1 MLYKIKRFFSNIRAH
16 FSGIPTLIKL
26 IFGLAVVII
35 ISIILVI
42 ALAIQTASSN
52 NDSPAQSSEIV
63 TEVDDTTDEANSAEE
78 TDDTESSEPES
89 NETETEPEDNEVVST
104 VNVFFNGTMVKT
116 YSKEDAMASE
126 GVNLSDFSDSREVE
140 VQAVI
145 GHGIEVSRVR
155 VWTENESGGSN
166 GDEYFLYSDSNWSAT
181 LDLSDY
187 SGTILVA
194 VAVSDNSVPPHTDYA
209 YFKVLL
215 PEDSGEETESAEQS
229 EQEPTVTEKAADG
242 TNPQMFINGIAVS
255 GYQTFEE
262 AVATPVAIATKEL
275 TLSANNVSDDIS
287 RISVQLGDANG
298 QTVEIECAPLTE
310 SSEWSQTVNVKDYEG
325 EILVFNVMSE
335 IGFAGGTSNQ
345 FIAVKL

>member
-1 MLYKIKRFFSNIRAH
+1 MIII
-16 FSGIPTLIKL
+16 G
-26 IFGLAVVII
+26 FGAVII

-42 ALAIQTASSN
+42 ALALQSPSEEN
-52 NDSPAQSSEIV
+52 SSPAQSSETV
-63 TEVDDTTDEANSAEE
+63 VEA
-78 TDDTESSEPES
+78 DDTEEVE
-89 NETETEPEDNEVVST
+89 EAEKAEATEATETEPETENDEQVVST

-116 YSKEDAMASE
+116 YSKEEAMAST
-126 GVNLSDFSDSREVE
+126 GVNLSDFSDSRQVE

-145 GHGIEVSRVR
+145 GHDIEVSRVR

-194 VAVSDNSVPPHTDYA
+194 VAVSDNSVPPHTEHS
-209 YFKVLL
+209 YFKVIL
-215 PEDSGEETESAEQS
+215 PDDSGEETESAEKN
-229 EQEPTVTEKAADG
+229 EQETTVTEKAADG

-262 AVATPVAIATKEL
+262 AVATPIAIATKEL

-298 QTVEIECAPLTE
+298 QIVGIECNPLTE
-310 SSEWSQTVNVKDYEG
+310 SNSWSQTVKVEDYEG
-325 EILVFNVMSE
+325 EILVFNVTSE
-335 IGFAGGTSNQ
+335 IGFAGGTTNQ

>member
-1 MLYKIKRFFSNIRAH
+1 MNNIRRFFSNIRAY

-26 IFGLAVVII
+26 IFGLAAVVI

-42 ALAIQTASSN
+42 ALTIQTASSN
-52 NDSPAQSSEIV
+52 SDSSDQSSETL
-63 TEVDDTTDEANSAEE
+63 TEVTTEE
-78 TDDTESSEPES
+78 TDDTESTEPETD
-89 NETETEPEDNEVVST
+89 ETETEPETETEDNEVVSA

-116 YSKEDAMASE
+116 YSKEEAMASE

-145 GHGIEVSRVR
+145 GYGQKVSRVR

-166 GDEYFLYSDSNWSAT
+166 GDEYFLYSDSDWSAT

-229 EQEPTVTEKAADG
+229 EQEPTVTEKAADE

-310 SSEWSQTVNVKDYEG
+310 SSEWSQTVKVKDYEG
-325 EILVFNVMSE
+325 EILVFNVTSE
-335 IGFAGGTSNQ
+335 IGFAGGTTNQ

>member
-1 MLYKIKRFFSNIRAH
+1 MYKIKRFFSNIRAH

-26 IFGLAVVII
+26 IFGLAVVVI

-78 TDDTESSEPES
+78 AEETAETESEPEA
-89 NETETEPEDNEVVST
+89 ETEDNEVVST

-116 YSKEDAMASE
+116 YSKEEAMAST
-126 GVNLSDFSDSREVE
+126 GVNLSDFSDSRQVE

-145 GHGIEVSRVR
+145 GHDIEVSRVR

-194 VAVSDNSVPPHTDYA
+194 VAVSDNSVPPHTEHS
-209 YFKVLL
+209 YFKVIL

-287 RISVQLGDANG
+287 RISVQLGDSNSQIVG
-298 QTVEIECAPLTE
+298 IECNPLTE
-310 SSEWSQTVNVKDYEG
+310 SNNWSQTVKVEDYEG
-325 EILVFNVMSE
+325 EILVFNVTSE

>member
-1 MLYKIKRFFSNIRAH
+1 MYKIKRFFSNIRAH

-26 IFGLAVVII
+26 IFGLAVVVI

-52 NDSPAQSSEIV
+52 NDSPAQSSEAV
-63 TEVDDTTDEANSAEE
+63 TEVGDTTDEANSAEE
-78 TDDTESSEPES
+78 TDDTESTEPES

-116 YSKEDAMASE
+116 YSKEEAMASE

-145 GHGIEVSRVR
+145 GYGQEVSRVR

-166 GDEYFLYSDSNWSAT
+166 GDEYFLYSDSDWSAT

-187 SGTILVA
+187 SGTILV
-194 VAVSDNSVPPHTDYA
+194 VIAVSDNSVPPHTEHA
-209 YFKVLL
+209 YFKVIL
-215 PEDSGEETESAEQS
+215 PEDSGEETESAEQD
-229 EQEPTVTEKAADG
+229 EQKTNTTETTTNSG
-242 TNPQMFINGIAVS
+242 NPQMFINGIAVD
-255 GYQTFEE
+255 GYQTFENATANPI
-262 AVATPVAIATKEL
+262 AVSAKEL
-275 TLSANNVSDDIS
+275 TLSANSVSDDIS

-345 FIAVKL
+345 FIAVKLG

>member
-1 MLYKIKRFFSNIRAH
+1 MFFLGLKSYWG
-16 FSGIPTLIKL
+16 SIPTLIKL
-26 IFGLAVVII
+26 IFGLAVVVI

-42 ALAIQTASSN
+42 ALAIQAASSN
-52 NDSPAQSSEIV
+52 NDSPAQSSEAV
-63 TEVDDTTDEANSAEE
+63 TEVGDTTNEANSTEEVDDTES
-78 TDDTESSEPES
+78 TESESESEPEA
-89 NETETEPEDNEVVST
+89 ETQEDEVVST

-116 YSKEDAMASE
+116 YSKEEAMASS
-126 GVNLSDFSDSREVE
+126 GVNLSDFSDSRQVE

-145 GHGIEVSRVR
+145 GYGQEVSRVR

-187 SGTILVA
+187 SGTILVV
-194 VAVSDNSVPPHTDYA
+194 VAVSDNSVPPHTDHA
-209 YFKVLL
+209 YFKVIL
-215 PEDSGEETESAEQS
+215 PDDSGEETESAEQD
-229 EQEPTVTEKAADG
+229 EQKTNTTETTTNSG
-242 TNPQMFINGIAVS
+242 NPQMFINGIAVD
-255 GYQTFEE
+255 GYQTFENATANPI
-262 AVATPVAIATKEL
+262 AVSAKEL

-310 SSEWSQTVNVKDYEG
+310 SSEWTQTVNVKDYEG
-325 EILVFNVMSE
+325 EILVFNIMSE

>member
-1 MLYKIKRFFSNIRAH
+1 MYKIKRFFSNIA
-16 FSGIPTLIKL
+16 F
-26 IFGLAVVII
+26 IFNGLNAKFKIVVGLGLAII

-42 ALAIQTASSN
+42 ALALQSPSEKSN
-52 NDSPAQSSEIV
+52 TPTQSSETV
-63 TEVDDTTDEANSAEE
+63 TEVDDTTNEANSTEE
-78 TDDTESSEPES
+78 VDDTESTESESEPEA
-89 NETETEPEDNEVVST
+89 ETEDNEVVST

-116 YSKEDAMASE
+116 YSKEEAMAST
-126 GVNLSDFSDSREVE
+126 GVNLSDFSDSRQVE

-145 GHGIEVSRVR
+145 GHDIEVSRVR

-194 VAVSDNSVPPHTDYA
+194 VAVSDNSVPPHTEHS
-209 YFKVLL
+209 YFKVIL
-215 PEDSGEETESAEQS
+215 PDDSGEETESAEKN
-229 EQEPTVTEKAADG
+229 EQETTVTEKAADG

-262 AVATPVAIATKEL
+262 AVATPIAIATKEL

-298 QTVEIECAPLTE
+298 QIVGIECNPLTE
-310 SSEWSQTVNVKDYEG
+310 SNSWSQTVKVEDYEG
-325 EILVFNVMSE
+325 EILVFNVTSE
-335 IGFAGGTSNQ
+335 IGFAGGTTNQ

>member
-1 MLYKIKRFFSNIRAH
+1 MYKIKRFFSNIRAH

-26 IFGLAVVII
+26 IFGLAVVVI

-78 TDDTESSEPES
+78 AEETAETESEPEA
-89 NETETEPEDNEVVST
+89 ETEDNEVMST

-116 YSKEDAMASE
+116 YSKEEALASE
-126 GVNLSDFSDSREVE
+126 GVNLSDLSDSREVE

-145 GHGIEVSRVR
+145 GYGQEVSRVR

-166 GDEYFLYSDSNWSAT
+166 GDEYFIYSDSNWSAT

>member
-1 MLYKIKRFFSNIRAH
+1 MFFLGLKSYWG
-16 FSGIPTLIKL
+16 SIPTLIKL
-26 IFGLAVVII
+26 IFGLAVVVI

-42 ALAIQTASSN
+42 ALAIQAASSN
-52 NDSPAQSSEIV
+52 NDSPAQSSETL
-63 TEVDDTTDEANSAEE
+63 TEVTTEEAEE
-78 TDDTESSEPES
+78 TESTEPET
-89 NETETEPEDNEVVST
+89 NETETEPETEPEDNEVVST

-145 GHGIEVSRVR
+145 GYGQEVSRVR

-262 AVATPVAIATKEL
+262 AIATPVAIATKEL

-310 SSEWSQTVNVKDYEG
+310 SSEWSQTVKVKDYEG

-335 IGFAGGTSNQ
+335 IGFDGGTTNQ

>member
-1 MLYKIKRFFSNIRAH
+1 MYKIKRFFSNIRAH

-26 IFGLAVVII
+26 IFGLAVVVI

-78 TDDTESSEPES
+78 AEETAETESEPEA
-89 NETETEPEDNEVVST
+89 ETEDNEVVST

-116 YSKEDAMASE
+116 YSKEEAMAST
-126 GVNLSDFSDSREVE
+126 GVNLSDFSDSRQVE

-145 GHGIEVSRVR
+145 GHDIEVSRVR

-194 VAVSDNSVPPHTDYA
+194 VAVSDNSVPPHTEHS
-209 YFKVLL
+209 YFKVIL
-215 PEDSGEETESAEQS
+215 PEDSREETESAEQS

-287 RISVQLGDANG
+287 RISVQLGDSNSQIVG
-298 QTVEIECAPLTE
+298 IECNPLTE
-310 SSEWSQTVNVKDYEG
+310 SNNWSQTVKVEDYEG
-325 EILVFNVMSE
+325 EILVFNVTSE

>member
-1 MLYKIKRFFSNIRAH
+1 MFFLGLKSYWG
-16 FSGIPTLIKL
+16 SIPTLIKL
-26 IFGLAVVII
+26 IFGLAVVVI

-52 NDSPAQSSEIV
+52 NDSPAQSSETL
-63 TEVDDTTDEANSAEE
+63 TEVTTEEAEE
-78 TDDTESSEPES
+78 TESTEPET
-89 NETETEPEDNEVVST
+89 NETETEPEPETETEETEVVST

-145 GHGIEVSRVR
+145 GYGQEVSRVR

>member
-1 MLYKIKRFFSNIRAH
+1 MYKIKRFFSNIRAH

-26 IFGLAVVII
+26 IFGLAVVVI

-52 NDSPAQSSEIV
+52 NDSPAQSSEAV
-63 TEVDDTTDEANSAEE
+63 TEVGDTTDEANSAEE
-78 TDDTESSEPES
+78 TDDTESTEPES

-116 YSKEDAMASE
+116 YSKEEAMAST
-126 GVNLSDFSDSREVE
+126 GVNLSDFSDSRQVE

-145 GHGIEVSRVR
+145 GHDIEVSRVR

-255 GYQTFEE
+255 GCQTFEE
-262 AVATPVAIATKEL
+262 AIATPVAIATKEL

-310 SSEWSQTVNVKDYEG
+310 SSEWSQTVKVKDYEG

>member
-1 MLYKIKRFFSNIRAH
+1 MYKIKRFFSNIRAH

-26 IFGLAVVII
+26 IFGLAVVVI

-78 TDDTESSEPES
+78 AEETAETESEPEA
-89 NETETEPEDNEVVST
+89 ETEDNEVVST

-116 YSKEDAMASE
+116 YSKEEAMAST
-126 GVNLSDFSDSREVE
+126 GVNLSDFSDSRQVE

-145 GHGIEVSRVR
+145 GHDIEVSRVR

-194 VAVSDNSVPPHTDYA
+194 VAVSDNSVPPHTEHS
-209 YFKVLL
+209 YFKVIL

-262 AVATPVAIATKEL
+262 AIATPVAIATKEL

-310 SSEWSQTVNVKDYEG
+310 SSEWSQTVKVKDYEG

-335 IGFAGGTSNQ
+335 IGFDGGTTNQ

>member
-1 MLYKIKRFFSNIRAH
+1 MYKIKRFFSNIRAH

-26 IFGLAVVII
+26 IFGLAVVVI

-52 NDSPAQSSEIV
+52 NDSPAQSSEAV

-78 TDDTESSEPES
+78 AEETAETESEPEA
-89 NETETEPEDNEVVST
+89 ETEDNEVVST

-116 YSKEDAMASE
+116 YSKEEAMAST
-126 GVNLSDFSDSREVE
+126 GVNLSDFSDSRQVE

-145 GHGIEVSRVR
+145 GHDIEVSRVR

-194 VAVSDNSVPPHTDYA
+194 VAVSDNSVPPHTEHS
-209 YFKVLL
+209 YFKVIL
-215 PEDSGEETESAEQS
+215 PDDSGEETESAEKN
-229 EQEPTVTEKAADG
+229 EQETTVTEKAADG

-262 AVATPVAIATKEL
+262 AVATPIAIATKEL

-298 QTVEIECAPLTE
+298 QIVGIECNPLTE
-310 SSEWSQTVNVKDYEG
+310 SNSWSQTVKVEDYEG
-325 EILVFNVMSE
+325 EILVFNVTSE
-335 IGFAGGTSNQ
+335 IGFAGGTTNQ

>member
-1 MLYKIKRFFSNIRAH
+1 MYKIKRFFSNIRAH

-26 IFGLAVVII
+26 IFGLAVVVI

-78 TDDTESSEPES
+78 AEETAETESEPEA
-89 NETETEPEDNEVVST
+89 ETEDNEVMST

-116 YSKEDAMASE
+116 YSKEEAMASE

-145 GHGIEVSRVR
+145 GYGQEVSRVR